1 MLRPSASWGAVAVCL
16 CSLVAAI
23 SPSTL
28 VAQPIETVDITMDLA
43 HLVRLNSAVS
53 TIVIGNPDIA
63 DATVQD
69 KRTLVLTGRG
79 LGVINM
85 MVFDE
90 TGQQISNLLL
100 RVVPQQARVI
110 VRYDSTGSNRFLC
123 VPACSQLPPIAVAE
137 K

>member
-1 MLRPSASWGAVAVCL
+1 MLRPSSRWGAVAVL
-16 CSLVAAI
+16 CSLLAAI

-28 VAQPIETVDITMDLA
+28 VAQPIETVDVTMDLA
-43 HLVRLNSAVS
+43 HLVRLDSAVS

-69 KRTLVLTGRG
+69 KRTLVLTGRS
-79 LGVINM
+79 LGVTNM

-110 VRYDSTGSNRFLC
+110 VRYDSTGTNTFLC
-123 VPACSQLPPIAVAE
+123 FPACSQLSPITAAE